1 MVFKSQLCTTEKQSE
16 TLLELGLDRSTADMC
31 HRPIVEANHKVE
43 KLICAN
49 PPRGIDTPA
58 WSLHRL
64 LEILPYD
71 ITLKDYATEHQFSVV
86 ISHIKLSIEL
96 GFLKQYIRHNGNL
109 N

>member
-1 MVFKSQLCTTEKQSE
+1 MEFKSQMCTTEKQSE
-16 TLLELGLDRSTADMC
+16 SLLKLGLDRSTADMC
-31 HRPIVEANHKVE
+31 HRPIVNNNHKVE

-71 ITLKDYATEHQFSVV
+71 ISLKDYDTEHQFDIV

-96 GFLKQYIRHNGNL
+96 GFLKQYMYDGKD
-109 N
+109 

>member
-1 MVFKSQLCTTEKQSE
+1 MEFKSQLCTTEKQSE
-16 TLLELGLDRSTADMC
+16 KLLQLGLDRSTADMC
-31 HRPIVEANHKVE
+31 YGPIVNSGHKVIN
-43 KLICAN
+43 LICAN

-71 ITLKDYATEHQFSVV
+71 VMLKDYDTEHQFDVI
-86 ISHIKLSIEL
+86 ISHIKLAVGL